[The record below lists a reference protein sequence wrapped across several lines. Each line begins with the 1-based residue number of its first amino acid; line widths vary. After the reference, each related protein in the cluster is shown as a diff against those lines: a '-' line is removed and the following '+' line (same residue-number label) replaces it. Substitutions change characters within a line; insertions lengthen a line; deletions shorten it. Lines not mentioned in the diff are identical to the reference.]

1 MNEDEDRQ
9 KRLRQGAV
17 FVTIPFV
24 LAIPPILGWFI
35 GDWLDK
41 YWGTAPYLMIVFIL
55 LGFSAG
61 IREFIRI
68 LKRFG
73 DGY

>member
-1 MNEDEDRQ
+1 MEEDDDR
-9 KRLRQGAV
+9 KRLRQAAV

-24 LAIPPILGWFI
+24 LAIPPVIGWFI
-35 GDWLDK
+35 GEWLDK
-41 YWGTAPYLMIVFIL
+41 KWGTGPILVVIFIL
-55 LGFSAG
+55 LGFAAG
-61 IREFIRI
+61 IREFLRI

>member
-1 MNEDEDRQ
+1 MEDDDQ
-9 KRLRQGAV
+9 KKRLRQAAV

-24 LAIPPILGWFI
+24 LAIPPIIGWFI
-35 GDWLDK
+35 GEWLDK
-41 YWGTAPYLMIVFIL
+41 LWGTAPYLMIFFIL
-55 LGFSAG
+55 LGFAAG
-61 IREFIRI
+61 IREFLRI

>member
-1 MNEDEDRQ
+1 MQEDDDRN
-9 KRLRQGAV
+9 RLRQAGV
-17 FVTIPFV
+17 YVTIPFV
-24 LAIPPILGWFI
+24 LAIPPIIGWFI

-41 YWGTAPYLMIVFIL
+41 KLDTTPYLMFFFLI
-55 LGFSAG
+55 LGFAAG

-68 LKRFG
+68 IKRFG

>member
-1 MNEDEDRQ
+1 MDDDKQ
-9 KRLRQGAV
+9 KRLRQIGA

-24 LAIPPILGWFI
+24 LAIPPIIGWFI

-41 YWGTAPYLMIVFIL
+41 KWETTPYFMFFFLL
-55 LGFSAG
+55 LGFAAG

>member
-1 MNEDEDRQ
+1 MQEDDDRN
-9 KRLRQGAV
+9 RLRQAGV
-17 FVTIPFV
+17 YVTIPFV
-24 LAIPPILGWFI
+24 LAIPPIIGWFI

-41 YWGTAPYLMIVFIL
+41 LWGTAPYLMFLFLV
-55 LGFSAG
+55 LGFAAG